1 MKEKQL
7 EEEKALKEQEMK
19 KQIYEERQRL
29 EREAIEVRSS
39 TFLRQGKR
47 KKGFGE
53 KKNERSQY

>member
-7 EEEKALKEQEMK
+7 EEEKALKEHEMK

-39 TFLRQGKR
+39 TFLR
-47 KKGFGE
+47 
-53 KKNERSQY
+53 